1 MEERIRKIWE
11 SRYGKE
17 AREPIA
23 VLLENINGTLG
34 KKEDEEK
41 KEVRDARGGFETL
54 RKRMDDIDEKLSGA
68 VGKIVSVNDILGNLK
83 ELEEI

>member
-17 AREPIA
+17 VGEPIA

-41 KEVRDARGGFETL
+41 KRFEMRGEGSKHCGNVWTILMKSFL
-54 RKRMDDIDEKLSGA
+54 VQREK
-68 VGKIVSVNDILGNLK
+68 
-83 ELEEI
+83 